1 MRNPN
6 MIAKPPCKNHLLT
19 PESASQII
27 YYMYPN
33 HANSLR
39 ESGLE
44 PSVSVKWQ
52 VYVIICMRKKWLVTR
67 EMTRKNLKIRHVY
80 FCIVY
85 SCHFSISKSKKTLS
99 WLRVQIFYHRLNNV
113 AGPLNGY
120 PVVKI
125 GL

>member
-67 EMTRKNLKIRHVY
+67 EMTRTNLKIRQSIFVLCIRVISPYRKAKKLYLGSEFKY
-80 FCIVY
+80 F
-85 SCHFSISKSKKTLS
+85 TTD
-99 WLRVQIFYHRLNNV
+99 
-113 AGPLNGY
+113 
-120 PVVKI
+120 
-125 GL
+125 